1 MQHALRSVS
10 SVEAEVT
17 ITPEAGGLHRVAL
30 DGPFAHPHWLAFLC
44 GGLSA
49 EGVAVVSGEAV
60 RPEPMRWTGHF
71 LLDGAVDG
79 LDVVALAGRRP
90 PRRDATVPHLTSY
103 DVRRQADGQLSLAI
117 EAADSLGFLGRLLSR
132 ISLLTL
138 LPSALEIS
146 TDAGRISDR
155 FVLSGIGSTAPSDE
169 VLEALKGMLAGMTAV
184 TA

>member
-1 MQHALRSVS
+1 MQHPLRTVGD
-10 SVEAEVT
+10 VEAVAS
-17 ITPEAGGLHRVAL
+17 ITAAPGGLHRVQL

-49 EGVAVVSGEAV
+49 AGVAVVSGVAV
-60 RPEPMRWTGHF
+60 RPEPLCWTAHF
-71 LLDGAVDG
+71 LVSGPVEG

-90 PRRDATVPHLTSY
+90 PRRDATVPHVTSY
-103 DVRRQADGQLSLAI
+103 DVTRQADGQLSLTV

-146 TDAGRISDR
+146 TERGRISDR
-155 FVLSGIGSTAPSDE
+155 FVLSGIGSAAPSEE
-169 VLEALKGMLAGMTAV
+169 VHEALQGMLAGMTAV